1 MSWKTRKLGEI
12 CEVIAGQSPEG
23 RYYNEAGKGIPF
35 YQGKKLFGE
44 RNLEAPN
51 VWTTKA
57 TKLAEPGDILISVRA
72 PVGAINITNQKIC
85 IGRGLTAIRCKDE
98 VERDYLFYFLLKIQ
112 ATLRGTAGAV
122 FNSINKTQI
131 ECIEIQPPP
140 IREQIL
146 IVKKL
151 DAAFADIGQAISV
164 TNKNA
169 KNAGALF
176 QSYMNSVFKQE
187 GENWIR
193 KPLGNACIVERGSS
207 PRPIKKFLT
216 EEPDGVNWIKIGDTV
231 EGEKYVVSSKG
242 KIISEGAK
250 KSRFVKKG
258 DLILTNSMSYGR
270 PYIMHIDGY
279 IHDGWFV
286 LRLNNEIDAN
296 YFYYLLSSNF
306 TQTQFKSLAAGS
318 VVKNISSD
326 LLKRTIVIIPPTEKQ
341 KKIADNLEAASLKT
355 KNLNM
360 LYKLKIKNLL
370 NLKSSILTQAF
381 TGELTEDAA

>member
-1 MSWKTRKLGEI
+1 
-12 CEVIAGQSPEG
+12 
-23 RYYNEAGKGIPF
+23 
-35 YQGKKLFGE
+35 
-44 RNLEAPN
+44 
-51 VWTTKA
+51 
-57 TKLAEPGDILISVRA
+57 
-72 PVGAINITNQKIC
+72 
-85 IGRGLTAIRCKDE
+85 
-98 VERDYLFYFLLKIQ
+98 
-112 ATLRGTAGAV
+112 
-122 FNSINKTQI
+122 
-131 ECIEIQPPP
+131 
-140 IREQIL
+140 
-146 IVKKL
+146 
-151 DAAFADIGQAISV
+151 
-164 TNKNA
+164 
-169 KNAGALF
+169 
-176 QSYMNSVFKQE
+176 MNSVFKQE

-360 LYKLKIKNLL
+360 LYKLKIK
-370 NLKSSILTQAF
+370 KSFKFKIFYSDPSLYW
-381 TGELTEDAA
+381 